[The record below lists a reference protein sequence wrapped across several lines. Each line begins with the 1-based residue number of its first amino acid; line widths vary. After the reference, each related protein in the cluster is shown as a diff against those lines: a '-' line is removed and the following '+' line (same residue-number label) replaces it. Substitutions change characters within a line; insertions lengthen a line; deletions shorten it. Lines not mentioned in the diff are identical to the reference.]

1 MIRPAWL
8 AYEPRPAALD
18 VTDCLCTVA
27 RDGRRYALAACAA
40 CRGAGLLSTAERA
53 ALAAALDAIEPAPRG
68 PGVVAV
74 ADVIAAARGV
84 A

>member
-1 MIRPAWL
+1 MTLPVWL
-8 AYEPRPAALD
+8 ACEPRPHALD
-18 VTDCLCTVA
+18 LSDCPCARTV
-27 RDGRRYALAACAA
+27 DGRRYALATCAA
-40 CRGAGLLSTAERA
+40 CGGAGVITTADA
-53 ALAAALDAIEPAPRG
+53 DALAEALAAIEPAPRG